1 MTDIILDEEDF
12 DDFVNE
18 ILRNPI
24 DDNGNLR
31 DLLDRPNRWNS
42 DSVEGRWNSDSVED
56 PNTRLEK
63 DTPPP

>member
-24 DDNGNLR
+24 DDNENLR
-31 DLLDRPNRWNS
+31 DLLDRPSRWSNDS
-42 DSVEGRWNSDSVED
+42 DEESDAG
-56 PNTRLEK
+56 LEK
-63 DTPPP
+63 ETPL